1 MKVIITHYNR
11 PEFLKQ
17 QLKELIGY
25 DVTVIDDGSDCD
37 LSFAH
42 DVIHFPHLG
51 KKGFWVI
58 WKKALQIAKYSL
70 HDRIMFAPDDFT
82 NFDLER
88 INKLDLNNKVYNLIN
103 DGRVDS
109 WGCKGYVDCGF
120 VASKESIMKLNI
132 NKPPVNWFNSPNKS
146 SSVGYQLTKQF
157 EKLSIE
163 MITPTKSL
171 AFHGN
176 HESKMHPEH
185 RKHNPLISR

>member
-25 DVTVIDDGSDCD
+25 DVTVIDDGSECD
-37 LSFAH
+37 LSFV
-42 DVIHFPHLG
+42 DDLITFPHLG

-70 HDRIMFAPDDFT
+70 EDVIMFAPDDFL
-82 NFDLER
+82 NFDLKAIE
-88 INKLDLNNKVYNLIN
+88 KLDLNNKVYNIIN
-103 DGRVDS
+103 DGRKS
-109 WGCKGYVDCGF
+109 CWGEKQYVDCGF
-120 VASKESIMKLNI
+120 IASKESIMKINV
-132 NKPPVNWFNSPNKS
+132 NKPLETWFNTPDKS
-146 SSVGYQLTKQF
+146 SSVGYQLTKEF
-157 EKLSIE
+157 KSLGIE
-163 MITPTKSL
+163 MITPIKSL

-176 HESKMHPEH
+176 HQSKMHPEH